1 MTAGRHVNTLSQSWR
16 TPPKYVRAI
25 KDFWGGR
32 IGLDPCSNEYSI
44 VHAEIEYQLPQTD
57 GLSVDWDADT
67 IFVNPPYGAD
77 RERETT
83 IKNWLAKCVLAYEH
97 GSEVIALV
105 PVATNTGHWK
115 KFVFGKATSIC
126 FLYDT
131 LLRFLEKGTNMGK
144 GAPMACCLIYWGER
158 CEQFYKSFIE
168 YGAVVNIKDLQDQKI
183 GVDVI
188 SPKISFD
195 RQHIEVG
202 SF

>member
-44 VHAEIEYQLPQTD
+44 VHA
-57 GLSVDWDADT
+57 
-67 IFVNPPYGAD
+67 
-77 RERETT
+77 
-83 IKNWLAKCVLAYEH
+83 
-97 GSEVIALV
+97 
-105 PVATNTGHWK
+105 
-115 KFVFGKATSIC
+115 
-126 FLYDT
+126 
-131 LLRFLEKGTNMGK
+131 
-144 GAPMACCLIYWGER
+144 
-158 CEQFYKSFIE
+158 
-168 YGAVVNIKDLQDQKI
+168 KDLQDQKI